1 LLTSIVAVKRRART
15 DIVARVCAFRHSAAA
30 LEPHGQGRSDAR
42 AGFINAVVRRRA
54 AIGS

>member
-15 DIVARVCAFRHSAAA
+15 DIVERVCAFRHSAAA